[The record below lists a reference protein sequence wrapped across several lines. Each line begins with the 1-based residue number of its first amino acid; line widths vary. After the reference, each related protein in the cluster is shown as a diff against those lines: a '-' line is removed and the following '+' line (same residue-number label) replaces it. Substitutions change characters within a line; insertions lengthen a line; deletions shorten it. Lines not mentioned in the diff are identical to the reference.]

1 MGSEPLFER
10 AKLNKATKKPIQGSE
25 TQGDELQSIANI
37 MRNGRTPMHDASLC
51 GNLELVQLLH
61 AQGASLTAPDSDG
74 YTPFDLSLPVYGGC
88 QIRVPATTPR

>member
-1 MGSEPLFER
+1 
-10 AKLNKATKKPIQGSE
+10 
-25 TQGDELQSIANI
+25 
-37 MRNGRTPMHDASLC
+37 MHDASLC